1 MILDRIDL
9 YLRASK
15 TAPSRL
21 GRDAVGD
28 PNFVMNL
35 RDGRRPRQATV
46 DRVIEFIDRQEQA
59 LRRARHPAA
68 QARPVPSRRSL
79 PPATIIRT

>member
-1 MILDRIDL
+1 MILDRIDN

-15 TAPSRL
+15 TTPSRL

-35 RDGRRPRQATV
+35 RDGRRPRQATL
-46 DRVIEFIDRQEQA
+46 DRVIAFID
-59 LRRARHPAA
+59 
-68 QARPVPSRRSL
+68 SRE
-79 PPATIIRT
+79 AHIR

>member
-1 MILDRIDL
+1 MILDRIDR
-9 YLRASK
+9 YLRATR

-35 RDGRRPRQATV
+35 RDGRQPRPATLE
-46 DRVIEFIDRQEQA
+46 RVIAFLD
-59 LRRARHPAA
+59 
-68 QARPVPSRRSL
+68 SRENSVR
-79 PPATIIRT
+79 

>member
-1 MILDRIDL
+1 MILDRIDR

-15 TAPSRL
+15 TTPTRL

-35 RDGRRPRQATV
+35 RDGRQPRQATL
-46 DRVIEFIDRQEQA
+46 DRVIAFIDRQEE
-59 LRRARHPAA
+59 R
-68 QARPVPSRRSL
+68 
-79 PPATIIRT
+79 IG

>member
-1 MILDRIDL
+1 MILDRIDR

-15 TAPSRL
+15 TTPSRL

-35 RDGRRPRQATV
+35 RDGRQPRQATL
-46 DRVIEFIDRQEQA
+46 DRVIAFIDSRED
-59 LRRARHPAA
+59 
-68 QARPVPSRRSL
+68 PVG
-79 PPATIIRT
+79 

>member
-1 MILDRIDL
+1 MLIRRIDR

-15 TAPSRL
+15 TATTRF

-35 RDGRRPRQATV
+35 RDGRQPRQSTV
-46 DRVIEFIDRQEQA
+46 DRVIAFLEREEG
-59 LRRARHPAA
+59 RAR
-68 QARPVPSRRSL
+68 
-79 PPATIIRT
+79 